1 MNIQHMLSQG
11 YQRIFQRW
19 FPRQFK
25 QYREL
30 VYWKSRKVREK
41 ELVNDHYA
49 FFYTGYFGLDEAFYA
64 GKRILD
70 IGCGPRGSLEWAH
83 MAAERVGLDPLVAAY
98 RKLGIAH
105 HQMTYVNAPA
115 ERIPFPDAYFDVV
128 CSFNSLDHVDDFQ
141 QTVGEI
147 KRVVKPG
154 GLFLLIVEA
163 NHPPLVTEPVTIL
176 WEDIALF
183 EDAFKV
189 ERLHKYELGD
199 HDFYQQIAQGCYFDE
214 SNPAE
219 RSGVLTVKFVRR
231 SA

>member
-1 MNIQHMLSQG
+1 MNIQHILSLG

-49 FFYTGYFGLDEAFYA
+49 FFYTGYFELDEAFYA

-105 HQMTYVNAPA
+105 HQMTYVNASA

-128 CSFNSLDHVDDFQ
+128 CSFNSLDHVDDLQ

-163 NHPPLVTEPVTIL
+163 NHPPLVTEPVTIH
-176 WEDIALF
+176 WEDTALF
-183 EDAFKV
+183 EDAFKA
-189 ERLHKYELGD
+189 ERVHKYELGD

-219 RSGVLTVKFVRR
+219 RSGVQTVKFVRR
-231 SA
+231 RA